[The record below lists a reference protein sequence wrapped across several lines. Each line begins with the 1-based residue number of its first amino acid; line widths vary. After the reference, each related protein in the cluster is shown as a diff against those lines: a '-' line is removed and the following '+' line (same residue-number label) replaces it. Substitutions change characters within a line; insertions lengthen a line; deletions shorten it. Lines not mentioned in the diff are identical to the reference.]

1 MFTSTAQGEHAMAG
15 EPIIELRGLR
25 KRYGRTTALDGLD
38 LTVTQGEI
46 FGFLGPNGAGKS
58 TTIRILLGLIRANS
72 GTATVFG
79 LPAGTVASRDGARIG
94 ALVEEPAFY
103 PYLSG
108 RRNLELF
115 ASLSG
120 RVDPG
125 RIDRVL
131 DMVNLRHRQHDRYH
145 GYSHGMKQRLGIAQA
160 LIPQPQLLILDEPA
174 SGLDPQGLVEVRD
187 LLQQVSAEEGVTV
200 FLSSHLL
207 HEVEIICTD
216 AAMVNHGRVVRRD
229 RVANLLAEPETAVK
243 VRVDDLA
250 RGQQILQALT
260 FVTGVEPRDDVLRV
274 VCAPDAIADVNGALV
289 AAGLRVSSLERERLT
304 LEELYMQLI
313 A

>member
-1 MFTSTAQGEHAMAG
+1 MIG
-15 EPIIELRGLR
+15 EPIIELRDLR
-25 KRYGRTTALDGLD
+25 KRYGRITALDGLD
-38 LTVTQGEI
+38 LTVTRGEI

-58 TTIRILLGLIRANS
+58 TTIRILLGLIRPTS
-72 GTATVFG
+72 GTATVFSRR
-79 LPAGTVASRDGARIG
+79 AGTVASRDGARIG

-108 RRNLELF
+108 RRNLEVL

-120 RVDPG
+120 RLEPG

-131 DMVNLRHRQHDRYH
+131 EMVNLKHRQHDKVH

-160 LIPQPQLLILDEPA
+160 LIPQPELLILDEPA

-187 LLQQVSAEEGVTV
+187 LLQQVSSEEGVTV

-207 HEVEIICTD
+207 HEVELICTD
-216 AAMVNHGRVVRRD
+216 AAVVNRGKVVRRD
-229 RVANLLAEPETAVK
+229 RVANLLAEPETAVR
-243 VRVDDLA
+243 VRLDDLA
-250 RGQQILQALT
+250 RGLQVLQALP
-260 FVTGVEPRDDVLRV
+260 FISGVEQREDLLRV
-274 VCAPDAIADVNGALV
+274 VCAPDAIPDVNAALV
-289 AAGLRVSSLERERLT
+289 SAGLRVCGLERERLT
-304 LEELYMQLI
+304 LEELYMQLM

>member
-1 MFTSTAQGEHAMAG
+1 MTGEVIIQIQG
-15 EPIIELRGLR
+15 LC

-38 LTVTQGEI
+38 LTVTRGEI

-58 TTIRILLGLIRANS
+58 TTIRILLGLVRPTR

-108 RRNLELF
+108 RRNLELL

-120 RVDPG
+120 HTDPA

-131 DMVNLRHRQHDRYH
+131 DLVHLRHRQHDRVQA
-145 GYSHGMKQRLGIAQA
+145 YSHGMKQRLGIAQA

-187 LLQQVSAEEGVTV
+187 LLQQVNVEEGVTV

-207 HEVEIICTD
+207 HEVELICTD
-216 AAMVNHGRVVRRD
+216 AAVVNHGKVVRRD
-229 RVANLLAEPETAVK
+229 RVANLLAEPETAIR
-243 VRVDDLA
+243 VRLDDPA
-250 RGQQILQALT
+250 RGLQVLGALP
-260 FVTGVEPRDDVLRV
+260 FVKTVEQREELLRV
-274 VCAPDAIADVNGALV
+274 VCPPDAIPEANAALV
-289 AAGLRVSSLERERLT
+289 SAGLRVSGLERERLT
-304 LEELYMQLI
+304 LEELYLQLMG
-313 A
+313 

>member
-1 MFTSTAQGEHAMAG
+1 MSGET
-15 EPIIELRGLR
+15 IIELRDLR
-25 KRYGRTTALDGLD
+25 KRYGRITALDGLD
-38 LTVTQGEI
+38 LTVTRGEI

-58 TTIRILLGLIRANS
+58 TTIRILLGLIRPTS
-72 GTATVFG
+72 GSATVFSRR
-79 LPAGTVASRDGARIG
+79 AGTVASRDGARIG

-108 RRNLELF
+108 RRNLEVL

-120 RVDPG
+120 PVEPA

-131 DMVNLRHRQHDRYH
+131 EMVNLGHRQHDKVY

-160 LIPQPQLLILDEPA
+160 LIPQPELLILDEPA

-187 LLQQVSAEEGVTV
+187 LLQQVSSEEGVTV

-207 HEVEIICTD
+207 HEVELICTD
-216 AAMVNHGRVVRRD
+216 AAVVNRGKVVRRD

-243 VRVDDLA
+243 VRLDDLA
-250 RGQQILQALT
+250 RGLQVLQPLA
-260 FVTGVEPRDDVLRV
+260 FVSGVEQREDLLRV
-274 VCAPDAIADVNGALV
+274 VCAPDAIADVNAALV

-304 LEELYMQLI
+304 LEELYLQLM